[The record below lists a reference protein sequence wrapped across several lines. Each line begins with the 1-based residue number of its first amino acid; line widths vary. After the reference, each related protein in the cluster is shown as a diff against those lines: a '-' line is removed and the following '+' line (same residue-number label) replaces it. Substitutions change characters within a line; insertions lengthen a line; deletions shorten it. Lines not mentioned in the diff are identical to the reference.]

1 LPNTA
6 PPNLPFGI
14 GTNAINLCG
23 RMPQLPSARCRGCL
37 PYARPCGFQ
46 FTLNQDRGWRCGL
59 LIAMEALKT
68 EPRLDLVQKNPRHR
82 RDGLGPVAEHA
93 PQPLRQ

>member
-1 LPNTA
+1 
-6 PPNLPFGI
+6 
-14 GTNAINLCG
+14 
-23 RMPQLPSARCRGCL
+23 
-37 PYARPCGFQ
+37 
-46 FTLNQDRGWRCGL
+46 
-59 LIAMEALKT
+59 MEALKT

>member
-1 LPNTA
+1 VFTPKPTQIGQAVEEGDGAA
-6 PPNLPFGI
+6 PWAG
-14 GTNAINLCG
+14 
-23 RMPQLPSARCRGCL
+23 
-37 PYARPCGFQ
+37 
-46 FTLNQDRGWRCGL
+46 GWRCGL